1 MIYKIRR
8 VPIRY
13 GLKNNN
19 PIAVKAMLHSFNVEL
34 EMYRDTQQADRG
46 IEIIPKV
53 RKYLED
59 KSLIIPTSYELLFYY
74 QFSKLHYLK
83 EEFGEALKYLNI
95 ILAGKYETTREDIQS
110 YAHILFLVIHFELG
124 NMILLRYAVESC
136 RRFLKKKRVLEN
148 FEKILLSSF
157 SKLSTIP
164 KADYKEQFKKLKK
177 DLFDGLSKK
186 EKSNILDY
194 FNFEEWIEKNLKKN
208 RS

>member
-74 QFSKLHYLK
+74 QF
-83 EEFGEALKYLNI
+83 
-95 ILAGKYETTREDIQS
+95 
-110 YAHILFLVIHFELG
+110 
-124 NMILLRYAVESC
+124 
-136 RRFLKKKRVLEN
+136 
-148 FEKILLSSF
+148 
-157 SKLSTIP
+157 
-164 KADYKEQFKKLKK
+164 
-177 DLFDGLSKK
+177 
-186 EKSNILDY
+186 
-194 FNFEEWIEKNLKKN
+194 
-208 RS
+208 